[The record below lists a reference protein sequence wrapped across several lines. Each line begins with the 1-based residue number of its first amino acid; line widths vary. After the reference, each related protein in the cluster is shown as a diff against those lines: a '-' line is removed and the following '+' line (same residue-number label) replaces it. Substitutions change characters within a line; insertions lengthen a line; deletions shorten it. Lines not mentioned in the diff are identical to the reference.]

1 MEKAEEKNSG
11 WKKQCT
17 SLYEAVKQMVCFEMS
32 EECFLGTIG
41 TG

>member
-11 WKKQCT
+11 WKKQWT
-17 SLYEAVKQMVCFEMS
+17 SSSEAVKQMVCFEMS
-32 EECFLGTIG
+32 EESFLGTIG